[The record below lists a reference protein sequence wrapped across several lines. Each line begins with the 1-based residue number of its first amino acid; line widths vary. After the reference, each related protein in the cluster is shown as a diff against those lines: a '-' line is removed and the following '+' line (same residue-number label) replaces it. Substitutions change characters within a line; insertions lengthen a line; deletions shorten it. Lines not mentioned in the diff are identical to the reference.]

1 MRLFL
6 GDQSVVIT
14 KDFICFFEKADG
26 CVRIVSGPSVDSMFR
41 VRVRTPCLR
50 CSLGELVG
58 LRVYGLAV
66 PSDPVGSIIVEI
78 LRVSKA
84 GM

>member
-1 MRLFL
+1 MRPRRAC
-6 GDQSVVIT
+6 G
-14 KDFICFFEKADG
+14 A
-26 CVRIVSGPSVDSMFR
+26 
-41 VRVRTPCLR
+41 
-50 CSLGELVG
+50 CS
-58 LRVYGLAV
+58 VYGLGSPRVVGVAA

>member
-1 MRLFL
+1 M
-6 GDQSVVIT
+6 SAV
-14 KDFICFFEKADG
+14 
-26 CVRIVSGPSVDSMFR
+26 FR

-50 CSLGELVG
+50 CGLGEPVG
-58 LRVYGLAV
+58 LRVYRLESPRVVGVAA

>member
-1 MRLFL
+1 MNSLF
-6 GDQSVVIT
+6 
-14 KDFICFFEKADG
+14 E
-26 CVRIVSGPSVDSMFR
+26 VRPASRWVCG
-41 VRVRTPCLR
+41 
-50 CSLGELVG
+50 
-58 LRVYGLAV
+58 VYGLESPRVVGVAA

>member
-1 MRLFL
+1 M
-6 GDQSVVIT
+6 
-14 KDFICFFEKADG
+14 
-26 CVRIVSGPSVDSMFR
+26 CVRGVSSSGANFFLE
-41 VRVRTPCLR
+41 VRPRRACGA
-50 CSLGELVG
+50 CG
-58 LRVYGLAV
+58 VYGLGSPTVVGVAA

>member
-1 MRLFL
+1 MGSRF
-6 GDQSVVIT
+6 
-14 KDFICFFEKADG
+14 
-26 CVRIVSGPSVDSMFR
+26 VSGPSEDSVFR

-50 CSLGELVG
+50 FGLGEPVG
-58 LRVYGLAV
+58 LRVYGLGSPRVVGVAA